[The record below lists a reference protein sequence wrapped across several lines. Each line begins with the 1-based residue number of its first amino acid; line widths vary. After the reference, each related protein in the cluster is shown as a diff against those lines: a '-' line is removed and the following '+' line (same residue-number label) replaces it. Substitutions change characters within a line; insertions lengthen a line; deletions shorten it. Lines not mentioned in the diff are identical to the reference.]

1 MFRKALSILLVLLL
15 LVPAAVFA
23 EAQESAAPTDG
34 EFEPSDGASSGMPSG
49 MAGLDSENFS
59 VDDIPSEYLKACDR
73 QGRVEKVRYTVSAED
88 GDQVKVATVYLPLG
102 YDDSEENYNI
112 LYLLHAASGKPQNY
126 LNPEKETA
134 FGNLL
139 DHMIAD
145 GILEP
150 LIVVAATYYPSE
162 GFMQFI
168 PLEMQVKAISD
179 FPEELVNSIIP
190 AVESEYRTF
199 AETTDLEG
207 IVASRAHRGIAG
219 FSLGGVATWNVFQ
232 KEMRC
237 FRWFLPISEASWSDA
252 EGGTSGIWDSDVSAQ
267 VLYDAVLDQGYGKDD
282 FRLFV
287 ATGTEDEAFDISTS
301 QMVSLLEYADIFKP
315 GDNTSCSMMAGG
327 THTITA
333 VYTYLYHIMPA
344 LFRDQEP

>member
-1 MFRKALSILLVLLL
+1 MWKKAVCIFLSLLL
-15 LVPAAVFA
+15 FIPCTAFS
-23 EAQESAAPTDG
+23 EAREIPDPQEDG
-34 EFEPSDGASSGMPSG
+34 FEASEGGSSGMPTG
-49 MAGLDSENFS
+49 MPGLSSENFS
-59 VDDIPSEYLKACDR
+59 ADDIPAEYLEPCGGQ
-73 QGRVEKVRYTVSAED
+73 QGRVEKVRYTVSTEE
-88 GDQVKVATVYLPLG
+88 GRQVKIATVYLPRE
-102 YDDSEENYNI
+102 YDDSGKKYNV

-134 FGNLL
+134 FRNLL

-145 GILEP
+145 GVLEP
-150 LIVVAATYYPSE
+150 LIVVAATYYPTE
-162 GFMQFI
+162 GFIKFM
-168 PLEMQVKAISD
+168 PLERQVAAISD
-179 FPEELVNSIIP
+179 FPEELTTLVIP
-190 AVESEYRTF
+190 AVESEYRTW
-199 AETTDLEG
+199 AESTDMEG
-207 IVASRAHRGIAG
+207 IISSRAHRGIAG

-267 VLYDAVLDQGYGKDD
+267 VLYDAVLEQGFSRDD

-287 ATGTEDEAFDISTS
+287 ATGTDDEAFDISTS
-301 QMVSLLEYADIFKP
+301 QMVSLLEYADVFMP

-344 LFRDQEP
+344 LFRD